1 MEHKC
6 RVYSLTYWT
15 GSEEHEG
22 GYFRTRKILIFP
34 YEIVKIMNERNHFVS
49 FMDDDELK
57 FIVRQEN
64 IIEIQEL
71 GEEKQRE

>member
-1 MEHKC
+1 MEHKLG
-6 RVYSLTYWT
+6 VYSLTYWT
-15 GSEEHEG
+15 GSEQHES
-22 GYFRTRKILIFP
+22 GYFRTRKILLFP

-49 FMDDDELK
+49 FMDDNELK